1 MTITV
6 VSTFHAPV
14 LSLYGQRF
22 VNSFSENID
31 SDIKLRLYAEDC
43 NPVTKDPRIQILDAK
58 QKLPKL
64 KAKDLMGLNVEVKT
78 SIKDKSKSSKGIF

>member
-31 SDIKLRLYAEDC
+31 ADIKLRLYAEDC

-64 KAKDLMGLNVEVKT
+64 NAFK
-78 SIKDKSKSSKGIF
+78 